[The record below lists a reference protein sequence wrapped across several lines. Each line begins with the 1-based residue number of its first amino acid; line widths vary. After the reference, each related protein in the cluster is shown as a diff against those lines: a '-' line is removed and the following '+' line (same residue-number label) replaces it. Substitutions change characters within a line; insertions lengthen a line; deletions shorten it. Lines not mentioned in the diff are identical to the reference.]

1 MDRPRSAGDGVGV
14 EQGKGYRFLPKR
26 VLAAPLLAAVNSEWI
41 YVRLAFVESLDGF
54 KDLRPGK
61 FTRDDEIIVN
71 HYGLEP
77 LFIQVRSECVTL
89 CFGELTRVCAYP
101 PKFVLKSQDPRF
113 HGDIESELLIPVCI
127 CERPGSNF
135 VQCLSLWCIS
145 SVV

>member
-1 MDRPRSAGDGVGV
+1 V
-14 EQGKGYRFLPKR
+14 EQGEGVPFLAQTR
-26 VLAAPLLAAVNSEWI
+26 ACCPLLAAVNSEWI
-41 YVRLAFVESLDGF
+41 HVRLAFVESMDGF

-71 HYGLEP
+71 HCGLEP

-89 CFGELTRVCAYP
+89 CSGELTRVCAYP

-127 CERPGSNF
+127 CERPGSNL